1 MSGDADTDSRATGQ
15 RSLAEAGATHPL
27 WPALTRGCPDTD
39 VGGEPAPLEVTY
51 DYGAVDR
58 SLFDRPPAD
67 GLERW
72 APLLPPLVEG
82 GSLGEGNTPLVAT
95 PSAADWA
102 GVDAAVHL
110 KDESQNPTWSQKDR
124 LARLVVGAAARSD
137 AAGVVV
143 SSTGNHGAAVA
154 AYAARHDLPCVVVT
168 SPKTPAAVVRFI
180 ERYGGTVLGVEGDEA
195 RLECVDRLAG
205 EHGYHAASSRTA
217 AHTGHPFGPEGYK
230 TVAYELHA
238 DLGAV
243 PGTVFVPTCYGEL
256 IYGVWRGF
264 RELEALGVA
273 GDTPRMVACEPA
285 SRASLAAAVES
296 GDPHA
301 SVEAGA
307 TAAYS
312 IRTARATVRALRAVE
327 ESDGYVAPFAEG
339 TLAAAEDELAGT
351 GLWQEHSGAA
361 GVAGLRAAV
370 EDGRGVEGPVV
381 CVGTSSGFKNGETAE
396 PPLVGDDWPAVRDA
410 LADAGLPLDGD

>member
-1 MSGDADTDSRATGQ
+1 MSGDPDTDSRATGQ
-15 RSLAEAGATHPL
+15 RSLAEAGTTHPL
-27 WPALTRGCPDTD
+27 WPPLTRGCPDTD

-51 DYGAVDR
+51 DYDAVDPA
-58 SLFDRPPAD
+58 LFDRPPAA
-67 GLERW
+67 GLDRW
-72 APLLPPLVEG
+72 APLLPPLAEG
-82 GSLGEGNTPLVAT
+82 GSLGEGNTPLVAA
-95 PSAADWA
+95 PSVAAWA
-102 GVDAAVHL
+102 GVDAAVHV
-110 KDESQNPTWSQKDR
+110 KDESGNPTWSQKDR

-168 SPKTPAAVVRFI
+168 SPETPAAVVRFI
-180 ERYGGTVLGVEGDEA
+180 GRYGGTVLGVEGDAA
-195 RLECVDRLAG
+195 RLECVDRLAAD
-205 EHGYHAASSRTA
+205 HGYHAASSRTA

-238 DLGAV
+238 DLGEV

-256 IYGVWRGF
+256 LYGVWRGF
-264 RELEALGVA
+264 RELELLGVA
-273 GDTPRMVACEPA
+273 DGTPRMVACEPA
-285 SRASLAAAVES
+285 SRASLSAALES

-301 SVEAGA
+301 AVDPGP

-312 IRTARATVRALRAVE
+312 IRAARATVRAIRAVE
-327 ESDGYVAPFAEG
+327 ESDGFVAPFEEG
-339 TLAAAEDELAGT
+339 PLAAAGDELAAT

-361 GVAGLRAAV
+361 GIAGLRAAV
-370 EDGRGVEGPVV
+370 EAGRDVEGPVV

-396 PPLVGDDWPAVRDA
+396 PPVVGDDWPAVRDA
-410 LADAGLPLDGD
+410 LVEAGLPMDG